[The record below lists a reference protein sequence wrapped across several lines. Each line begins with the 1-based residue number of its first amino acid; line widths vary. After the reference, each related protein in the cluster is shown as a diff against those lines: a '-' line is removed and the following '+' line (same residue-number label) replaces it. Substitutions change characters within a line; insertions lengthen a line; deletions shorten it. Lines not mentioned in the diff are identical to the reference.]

1 MGGVV
6 RQVCPT
12 LGPAGGWTNLSYTPA
27 RVRFY

>member
-12 LGPAGGWTNLSYTPA
+12 LGPAGAGANPSAASP
-27 RVRFY
+27 